1 MGRKKRLKELRRLAE
16 RTTAHL
22 PVEKYDEQKAP
33 VQTLGT
39 KSTRRLGECTKG
51 AYKALKRNKV
61 ERIVSG

>member
-1 MGRKKRLKELRRLAE
+1 MGKAAKLKKLRRLVE

-22 PVEKYDEQKAP
+22 PAEKYDEHKAP

-39 KSTRRLGECTKG
+39 KPTRRLGECTKG